1 MLSSD
6 MAFYLRFATTGRLLV
21 ASESR
26 KCIPMVGRTDGRAT
40 VDFMV
45 PAIRRT
51 IGGPTGARRQAKGIS
66 MSFRDNLQHL
76 RAERN
81 MTQEQLAM
89 LLGVS
94 RQSVTKWEA
103 MKSQPEMDKLL
114 KMCEIFD
121 CTLDELVTGDL
132 TGRAAP
138 STAAPIPAGPPT
150 DVCGYEEHSR
160 MMALKVPTG
169 VALILLGIALGLLFE
184 GSVELASWNGRDGLF
199 VIIVLVGILAGLAL
213 LVPAGME
220 HTAFQ
225 KAHPYVE
232 DFYTAE
238 DRAVARRQFS
248 VSLIAGLGLIFAG
261 IGCLLMLEKS
271 AENWGLFLLM
281 LFIALGAWWIVRGGM
296 LLGRVNV
303 EEYNKSVAEDL
314 EVEDIVSAELDEAR
328 REALL
333 AQKRH
338 GKKLGAVCGVIMIIA
353 TIVGLWLLFAP
364 VFSAP
369 NMDSWTPEGTSAM
382 WFWVAWPVGGMVCG
396 IVTLL
401 WEAFGRE
408 S

>member
-1 MLSSD
+1 
-6 MAFYLRFATTGRLLV
+6 
-21 ASESR
+21 
-26 KCIPMVGRTDGRAT
+26 
-40 VDFMV
+40 
-45 PAIRRT
+45 
-51 IGGPTGARRQAKGIS
+51 

-138 STAAPIPAGPPT
+138 
-150 DVCGYEEHSR
+150 
-160 MMALKVPTG
+160 

-184 GSVELASWNGRDGLF
+184 GAAELASVGARDGLF

-232 DFYTAE
+232 DFYTDE
-238 DRAVARRQFS
+238 DRAAARKQFS
-248 VSLIAGLGLIFAG
+248 AGLIAGIAFIFAG
-261 IGCLLMLEKS
+261 IGCLLMIEPM
-271 AENWGLFLLM
+271 AENWALFFLM
-281 LFIALGAWWIVRGGM
+281 LFIALGVWWIVRGGM
-296 LLGRVNV
+296 LLGRTNV
-303 EEYNKSVAEDL
+303 AEYNKSVAEDL

-333 AQKRH
+333 AQKKH
-338 GKKLGAVCGVIMIIA
+338 GKKLGAVCGVIMIVA
-353 TIVGLWLLFAP
+353 TIVGLALLFAP

-369 NMDSWTPEGTSAM
+369 NMDSWDPEGTSAM
-382 WFWVAWPVGGMVCG
+382 WFWVAWPVGGLLCG
-396 IVTLL
+396 VVTLL
-401 WEAFGRE
+401 WEAFGRDE
-408 S
+408 

>member
-1 MLSSD
+1 
-6 MAFYLRFATTGRLLV
+6 
-21 ASESR
+21 
-26 KCIPMVGRTDGRAT
+26 
-40 VDFMV
+40 
-45 PAIRRT
+45 
-51 IGGPTGARRQAKGIS
+51 

-103 MKSQPEMDKLL
+103 ERSQPEMDKLL

-138 STAAPIPAGPPT
+138 ATAAPIPAGPPT
-150 DVCGYEEHSR
+150 DVCGYEEHQR

-199 VIIVLVGILAGLAL
+199 VIIVLVGILAGLAF

-232 DFYTAE
+232 DFYTDE
-238 DRAVARRQFS
+238 DRAAARRQFS
-248 VSLIAGLGLIFAG
+248 TALIAGLALIFAG
-261 IGCLLMLEKS
+261 IGCVLMLEKT
-271 AENWGLFLLM
+271 AENWGLFFLM
-281 LFIALGAWWIVRGGM
+281 FFIALGVWWIVRGGM

-303 EEYNKSVAEDL
+303 EEYNRSVGEDL
-314 EVEDIVSAELDEAR
+314 EVEDIMSARLDEAR
-328 REALL
+328 RDVLL
-333 AQKRH
+333 AQKRE
-338 GKKLGAVCGVIMIIA
+338 GEKIGAICGAVMIFA
-353 TIVGLWLLFAP
+353 TIVGLLLLFCAP
-364 VFSAP
+364 PPAQ
-369 NMDSWTPEGTSAM
+369 N
-382 WFWVAWPVGGMVCG
+382 WFWMSWVVGGLACG
-396 IVTLL
+396 IVSTLMH
-401 WEAFGRE
+401 AFRRE
-408 S
+408 G

>member
-1 MLSSD
+1 
-6 MAFYLRFATTGRLLV
+6 
-21 ASESR
+21 
-26 KCIPMVGRTDGRAT
+26 
-40 VDFMV
+40 
-45 PAIRRT
+45 
-51 IGGPTGARRQAKGIS
+51 
-66 MSFRDNLQHL
+66 MSFRDNLQYL

-132 TGRAAP
+132 TGRAAELVTGDLTGRAAP
-138 STAAPIPAGPPT
+138 ATAAPIPAGPPT
-150 DVCGYEEHSR
+150 DVCGYEEHQR

-199 VIIVLVGILAGLAL
+199 VIIVLVGILAGLAF

-232 DFYTAE
+232 DFYTDE
-238 DRAVARRQFS
+238 DRAAARRQFS
-248 VSLIAGLGLIFAG
+248 TALIAGLALIFAG
-261 IGCLLMLEKS
+261 IGCVLMLEKT
-271 AENWGLFLLM
+271 AENWGLFFLM
-281 LFIALGAWWIVRGGM
+281 FFIALGVWWIVGM

-303 EEYNKSVAEDL
+303 EEYNRSVGEDL
-314 EVEDIVSAELDEAR
+314 EVEDIMSARLDEAR

-338 GKKLGAVCGVIMIIA
+338 GKKLGAVCGVIMIVA
-353 TIVGLWLLFAP
+353 TIVGLALLFAP

-382 WFWVAWPVGGMVCG
+382 WFWVAWPVGGLVCG

-408 S
+408 E